1 MLPVAIA
8 YDPLVRGRTRV
19 FVSVGDFQPP
29 PQENIEHAILE
40 VLRAS
45 MPLTA
50 GQVVAAELLAGRTP
64 SVADLSDAV
73 ARAREAGRP
82 IDPELEGAGGRARRL
97 DEALAVAEEKR
108 EHLSYL
114 AREYESARAA
124 G

>member
-1 MLPVAIA
+1 
-8 YDPLVRGRTRV
+8 
-19 FVSVGDFQPP
+19 VGDFQPP

-73 ARAREAGRP
+73 ARASETGRP
-82 IDPELEGAGGRARRL
+82 IDPELGDAGGRARRL
-97 DEALAVAEEKR
+97 DEALAVAEQKHG
-108 EHLSYL
+108 HLPYL
-114 AREYESARAA
+114 AREYASARAA